1 MEEKIKGKITRVESR
16 NYYVLTDNSNS
27 IICSLR
33 GKFKKEL
40 QHKKDKLITFDLAV
54 VGDIVEFQLNDDGT
68 GVIEQVYARKNYISR
83 KAPKIKGSLQRGE
96 RLEQIVASNIDNL
109 VVVKSINQPQFN
121 HKILDRLLVIAES
134 SHVNII
140 PVINKID
147 LDNDDESSYW
157 KELYESIGYK
167 IFLTSIKKNIG
178 ISELRNYL
186 EGKTSLFWGPSGVG
200 KSSLLNSL
208 YNDLALKVGEISDW
222 SNKGKHTTVTSIMNQ
237 IDETTFVIDTPG
249 MREIEPYGIKK
260 EDLSHYFVDFQE
272 YINECKF
279 NTCTHHHEPGCAVID
294 AVEEEKISVLR
305 YESYLNMLDNIED
318 DMNF

>member
-16 NYYVLTDNSNS
+16 NYYVLTDNCKS

-167 IFLTSIKKNIG
+167 IFLTSVKKKIG